1 MLTEINRKNKKTLIK
16 LLEKYIDEHGYIS
29 NGSYEINWVYNNDYH
44 FELGDV
50 ESGCFLFDKH
60 SLGLLFLEMCKSKK
74 YKDKYFMI
82 THGIERNTFCMTALS
97 NTDSIVKIET
107 IDPHNQ
113 GPILW
118 ITLSDKISGKTE
130 RVISMYDESNKLLSL
145 IEKEGRFDLLLSL
158 SV

>member
-1 MLTEINRKNKKTLIK
+1 MLTIIDKKNKKTLIK

-44 FELGDV
+44 FELGDA
-50 ESGCFLFDKH
+50 ESGYFLLNKH
-60 SLGLLFLEMCKSKK
+60 SLGLLFLEMCECKK

-82 THGIERNTFCMTALS
+82 THGIETNTFCMTALS
-97 NTDSIVKIET
+97 NTDSIVKIEN
-107 IDPHNQ
+107 IGPDDQ
-113 GPILW
+113 GPVLW
-118 ITLSDKISGKTE
+118 ITLSDKISGKIE

>member
-1 MLTEINRKNKKTLIK
+1 MLTIINRKNKKKLVK

-29 NGSYEINWVYNNDYH
+29 NGSYEINWVYNTDYH
-44 FELGDV
+44 FELGDA
-50 ESGCFLFDKH
+50 ESGYFSFNMH
-60 SLGLLFLEMCKSKK
+60 SLGLLFLEMCGSKK

-82 THGIERNTFCMTALS
+82 THGIEKNSFCMTILS
-97 NTDSIVKIET
+97 NTDSIVEIET
-107 IDPHNQ
+107 IEPDDQ

-118 ITLSDKISGKTE
+118 ITLSDKISGKIE